1 MIHFTFALHNPF
13 SKRKFFS
20 KTIYLNSFG
29 HKTLEIEYT
38 RDNCIIEFWLRYRI
52 RESHAGLM
60 FSVSLLSYGINFAFE
75 DNRHW
80 DSTTNTWEKY
90 DDEEGC

>member
-1 MIHFTFALHNPF
+1 MINFTFALHNPF
-13 SKRKFFS
+13 SRREFLC
-20 KTIYLNSFG
+20 KTIYFRAFG
-29 HKTLEIEYT
+29 NKTLEIEYT

-60 FSVSLLSYGINFAFE
+60 FSVSLLSYGINFDFA
-75 DNRHW
+75 DTRHW
-80 DSTTNTWEKY
+80 DYDNNCWEKY